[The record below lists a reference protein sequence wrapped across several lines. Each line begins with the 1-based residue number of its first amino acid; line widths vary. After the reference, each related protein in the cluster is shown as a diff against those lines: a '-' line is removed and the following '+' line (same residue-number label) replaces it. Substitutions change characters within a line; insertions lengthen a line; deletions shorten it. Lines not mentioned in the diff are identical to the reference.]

1 MIGGLILAAGEGRRF
16 GGAKQV
22 AEYGGRPLMAHAMAA
37 LMAVPLVER
46 RVVVLGAH
54 ADEIRA
60 RIDFSD
66 FEEVVCEDWAEGQ
79 AASLRAGVRALR
91 DCEAIV
97 VLLADMPGVTPQ
109 VVAQVADGVRSG
121 AVALRAVYDGK
132 PGHPVLLSQ
141 SLYDDILKLEG
152 DVGARD
158 LLAEVHATQVEVG
171 ELARPDDVDT
181 PEELES
187 MSA

>member
-1 MIGGLILAAGEGRRF
+1 VIGGLILAAGEGRRF

-22 AEYGGRPLMAHAMAA
+22 AELGGKPLMAHAMAA

-46 RVVVLGAH
+46 RGVVLGAH

-60 RIDFSD
+60 RIDLTD
-66 FEEVVCEDWAEGQ
+66 FEEIVCEDWAEGM
-79 AASLRAGVRALR
+79 AASLRAGVRAMR
-91 DCEAIV
+91 ECEAVV
-97 VLLADMPGVTPQ
+97 VLLADQPGVTPQ

-121 AVALRAVYDGK
+121 SVALRAVYDGQ

-141 SLYDDILKLEG
+141 ALYDDILKLEG

-158 LLAEVHATQVEVG
+158 LLAEIHADQVEVG
-171 ELARPDDVDT
+171 ELAKPDDVDT
-181 PEELES
+181 PDELES
-187 MSA
+187 LSA